1 MKKIAI
7 ISMLFLMVIA
17 DMQLQAQETKN
28 ELKSEIKSDRK
39 ALRKLKGTE
48 VNQKAKDHFSS
59 DFENVQNVLWK
70 REGTFDQVTFTQ
82 NGLKKTAFYYEDGN
96 LVGTAQRKAFSD
108 LPAKAQEEIKTKYKD
123 FKVVSVIFYDDNEA
137 DDTDMILFE
146 VQFEHAD
153 NYFVEAIK
161 ADKTI
166 VLKVSMTGD
175 VSFFKDI

>member
-7 ISMLFLMVIA
+7 LSMLFLLVIA
-17 DMQLQAQETKN
+17 DMQSQAQETKS
-28 ELKSEIKSDRK
+28 ELKREIKGNRQ

-48 VNQKAKDHFSS
+48 VNQIAKDNFYSNFG
-59 DFENVQNVLWK
+59 DVQDAQWK
-70 REGTFDQVTFTQ
+70 REGTFDQVTFTKD
-82 NGLKKTAFYYEDGN
+82 GLKKTAFYYEDGN
-96 LVGTAQRKAFSD
+96 LVGTSQKKAFTD

-123 FKVVSVIFYDDNEA
+123 YKVVSVIFYDDNEA

-166 VLKVSMTGD
+166 VLKVSMKGD
-175 VSFFKDI
+175 VSFFKYI